1 MRERLFQ
8 EISEVGTPILQD
20 SIVKEKIMT
29 IGEQYLRGGITIE
42 AAVQEITDE
51 VEVYIQE

>member
-1 MRERLFQ
+1 M
-8 EISEVGTPILQD
+8 GTPILQD